1 MANRTSYFSN
11 IKVAHKFAMLL
22 GFLLLGFV
30 GIGAAYIQ
38 ADKVAIEV
46 NEDNIRL
53 LTLANEIE
61 VGVLEMRR
69 QEKNFLLRK
78 DPSVLVV
85 HARTIDALQKNIEAL
100 GEEVSL
106 EVTSNEQ
113 IAAETNEEDQAESS
127 MAGMMSASVAEYRLF
142 FDALVKSQ
150 TDFGLSDAS
159 GVRNQ
164 LNRALESIEASA
176 ENENVDSLEL
186 AVSQVR
192 GAQLGYL
199 NEPGDRRLTAV
210 GDAIQTLN
218 DEIDRAGGL
227 SLQAAELLHTSVD
240 DYQGIWPEVLSLA
253 AGMDDAE
260 RSFQAAVSRFD
271 PLLKEL
277 RGVALEMRQA
287 KDAEYQEQRAFVTL
301 QFLTV
306 LIVISLIVCLALALL
321 SRSITRGLRSSVEI
335 LESLAKGDLRIA
347 ATVESGADEFG
358 RLIATTQEMSGS
370 LSNVISNTR
379 LTALNVSSAAEQVS
393 HGNRDL
399 SSRTQEQASSLEE
412 VAASMEEMTSTVK
425 QNADNSIEVNKL
437 AVGARTQ
444 AEKGREVTN
453 RAVVAMKE
461 ITDASKRISDIIVV
475 IDEIAFQTNL
485 LALNAAVEAARAG
498 DQGRGFAVVATEV
511 RNLAQRSSS
520 AAKEIKELIND
531 TVERVAAGS
540 ANIIESGEALEEIVN
555 VVASVGDAVAEIT
568 LASQEQTAS
577 IEQVNQSLIEMES
590 MTQQNASMVEEASA
604 ASQSMTEQ
612 AMELT
617 ELVSFF
623 QVDHSFA
630 QEDSRDVG
638 PSDAFLPAQ
647 DITSKIIDADTE
659 AVAARG

>member
-11 IKVAHKFAMLL
+11 IKVAHKLAMLL

-30 GIGAAYIQ
+30 VIGVTYIQ

-61 VGVLEMRR
+61 VSVLEMRR

-85 HARTIDALQKNIEAL
+85 HARTLDALQKNIEAL
-100 GEEVSL
+100 GEEVL
-106 EVTSNEQ
+106 DIKADDQ
-113 IAAETNEEDQAESS
+113 IAPETNEEDQAESS
-127 MAGMMSASVAEYRLF
+127 MAGRMSASVAEYRLF

-159 GVRNQ
+159 GVRHQ
-164 LNRALESIEASA
+164 LNQALESIKASA
-176 ENENVDSLEL
+176 ESENVDLLDL

-199 NEPGDRRLTAV
+199 NEPGDRMLTAV
-210 GDAIQTLN
+210 GDAIQILN

-253 AGMDDAE
+253 AGMGDAE
-260 RSFQAAVSRFD
+260 QSFQAAVSRFD

-277 RGVALEMRQA
+277 RGVARELRQA

-306 LIVISLIVCLALALL
+306 LIVISVVVCLALALL
-321 SRSITRGLRSSVEI
+321 SRSITRGLSSSVAI
-335 LESLAKGDLRIA
+335 LESLAEGDLRIG
-347 ATVESGADEFG
+347 ATGESSTDEFG
-358 RLIATTQEMSGS
+358 QLIATTQEMRGS

-379 LTALNVSSAAEQVS
+379 LAALNVASAAEQVS

-399 SSRTQEQASSLEE
+399 SSRTQEHASSLEE
-412 VAASMEEMTSTVK
+412 VAATMEEMTSTVK
-425 QNADNSIEVNKL
+425 QNADNSTEVNKL

-444 AEKGREVTN
+444 AETGREVTN
-453 RAVVAMKE
+453 RAVGAMKE
-461 ITDASKRISDIIVV
+461 VTEASKRISDIIVV

-520 AAKEIKELIND
+520 AAKEIKKLIND

-540 ANIIESGEALEEIVN
+540 EHINESGEALEEIVK
-555 VVASVGDAVAEIT
+555 VVASVGDAVAAIT
-568 LASQEQTAS
+568 LASREQTAS

-604 ASQSMTEQ
+604 ASHSMTEQ

-623 QVDHSFA
+623 QLDHSLA
-630 QEDSRDVG
+630 QQDSRDVG
-638 PSDAFLPAQ
+638 ASGAFLSAQ
-647 DITSKIIDADTE
+647 DITSEIVNAE
-659 AVAARG
+659 AVA